1 MYTNFFLPYISTPT
15 HVTTHS
21 KMLIDNIF
29 SNNTEDGL
37 ISENITTT
45 ITDHYAQF
53 LLKKDIK
60 LQQNNQ
66 KLFRHNIKNSN
77 DAQFDFKLKNT
88 DWIII
93 LEADKKDIDISFN
106 KFILRFNN
114 LLQQHAPLK
123 KRY

>member
-1 MYTNFFLPYISTPT
+1 
-15 HVTTHS
+15 
-21 KMLIDNIF
+21 MLIDNIF

-37 ISENITTT
+37 ISGNITTT

-77 DAQFDFKLKNT
+77 DAQSDFKLKNT
-88 DWIII
+88 DWNII

-106 KFILRFNN
+106 IFILRFNN